1 MDKIKKIGA
10 GVAGIGVLLLAL
22 YLAAF
27 LFVILLVVGGIFGT
41 YVYFK
46 SAPLRK
52 EMAKR
57 QAEHPHSGPTGD
69 GTIDAEYVVLDDRPL
84 DVQPSDSQKGA

>member
-1 MDKIKKIGA
+1 MKKLKKIGA
-10 GVAGIGVLLLAL
+10 GVAGVGILLLAL

-27 LFVILLVVGGIFGT
+27 LFVILLVVGAIFGV

-46 SAPLRK
+46 SAPMRK

-57 QAEHPHSGPTGD
+57 QAEYARTHQGTESG
-69 GTIDAEYVVLDDRPL
+69 GTIEAEYVVVEDEPL
-84 DVQPSDSQKGA
+84 DAKPSDRQ

>member
-10 GVAGIGVLLLAL
+10 GIAGIGILALAL

-27 LFVILLVVGGIFGT
+27 VFVILLVVGSIFGI

-46 SAPLRK
+46 SAPMRK

-57 QAEHPHSGPTGD
+57 QSEYAKARQNDD

-84 DVQPSDSQKGA
+84 DAKPSDRQ

>member
-1 MDKIKKIGA
+1 MSKLKKIGA
-10 GVAGIGVLLLAL
+10 GVGGVGILLLSI

-27 LFVILLVVGGIFGT
+27 LFVILLVVGAVFAI

-57 QAEHPHSGPTGD
+57 QAEFAESRARGGQD
-69 GTIDAEYVVLDDRPL
+69 EQTIDAEYVVIEE
-84 DVQPSDSQKGA
+84 QSIEGKPSDR